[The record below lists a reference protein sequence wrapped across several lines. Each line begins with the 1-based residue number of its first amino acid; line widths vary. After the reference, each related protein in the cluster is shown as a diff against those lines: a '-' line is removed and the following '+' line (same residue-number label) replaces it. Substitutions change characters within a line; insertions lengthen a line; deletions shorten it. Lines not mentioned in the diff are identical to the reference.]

1 MFLGRSLPIATTQ
14 FNRALGSMC
23 PFWVSS
29 KQQHTSNWV
38 LFLFVQRDVLA
49 FVGGQC
55 CHCCSFSLLLSALP
69 KTTLR
74 TKFKQYVYS
83 ILRSQ
88 RHAASKY
95 FNSLGFCGV
104 EMYDFIPWATW
115 WGISPHSQIG
125 LLFQCSEKRMQG
137 WNGEHLG
144 VGVNPVPLQ
153 SKLAIVTGVPAFAV
167 MFTKEMEIHVAQAK
181 VLLQKESSG
190 NRY

>member
-1 MFLGRSLPIATTQ
+1 MFLGRSLPIATHNSIEHQ
-14 FNRALGSMC
+14 VLCAPSGCLPNNSNEQLSIVSFCAAWRASLRRC
-23 PFWVSS
+23 
-29 KQQHTSNWV
+29 
-38 LFLFVQRDVLA
+38 
-49 FVGGQC
+49 QC